1 MDTNEW
7 VTGNVVLKIHGRPL
21 EMQMTVPAKPVKPQ
35 RMLPV
40 FHQMANAFVGMS
52 VDAVE
57 AAGKKISCK
66 TGCAACC
73 RHAVQLAEIEAY
85 QLAELVAEMPE
96 PRQSTIRRRF
106 ADACEHFS
114 KSNWFQRIKDSEKL
128 PPTEN
133 PDHISNQ
140 LVALAIE
147 YFDEGIPCPFLE
159 DESCSIYESR
169 PLACREHLVTSPAK
183 NCAHPTAE
191 TIDMMKL
198 LIKPSRSLR
207 EVGRTDNSR
216 GLGVLPLIRALEF
229 VEKYPENF
237 SKKTGERWVADFFG
251 ELTKTEISENGIEA
265 TPNKQLKRSIGKKV
279 NK

>member
-7 VTGNVVLKIHGRPL
+7 VTGNVVLKIHGQPL

-66 TGCAACC
+66 AGCGACC
-73 RHAVQLAEIEAY
+73 RQAVPLAEIEAY

-96 PRQSTIRRRF
+96 PRQSIIRKRF

-114 KSNWFQRIKDSEKL
+114 KTNWFQRIKDTAEL
-128 PPTEN
+128 PHPKN
-133 PDHISNQ
+133 PDYISDE
-140 LVALAIE
+140 LAAVVMQ
-147 YFDEGIPCPFLE
+147 YFNEGIPCPFLE
-159 DESCSIYESR
+159 DESCSIHELR
-169 PLACREHLVTSPAK
+169 PVACREYLVTSPAE
-183 NCAHPTAE
+183 NCARPTAR
-191 TIDMMKL
+191 TIKMMKL

-237 SKKTGERWVADFFG
+237 AEKTGERWVADFFG
-251 ELTKTEISENGIEA
+251 ELTKTDISENGIEA
-265 TPNKQLKRSIGKKV
+265 TPIGKKV
-279 NK
+279 NKRKVG